1 MSVSNLPTTQNP
13 VGVPMVQLLADSL
26 RNYVDGWG
34 LKTSG
39 TKPTWETVVIY
50 IVDAMDNFIDTID
63 SQLMSGADKK
73 ASVLVA
79 LNQLYTTIVPNLL
92 PLYLKPFSTEIENF
106 MINDL
111 CGVLI
116 DIFVTKNQAATAPTT
131 VPVPATPAT

>member
-1 MSVSNLPTTQNP
+1 MNITSIPTTQNP
-13 VGVPMVQLLADSL
+13 VGIPVVQYLADAV
-26 RNYVDGWG
+26 RNYADTWVA
-34 LKTSG
+34 KTTG
-39 TKPTWETVVIY
+39 TKPTWESVVIY
-50 IVDAMDNFIDTID
+50 MVDAMDDFIDTID